1 MTIKQDIINKINAK
15 QDFTFNL
22 KNKSF
27 KLDKNYNCIVGTE
40 NIYTGKNPSLDFD
53 LILNV
58 DLTNKLYCNLGG
70 WFDKDTNT
78 YYVDYSYNIHNLQS
92 ALNLAKLHNQKSIF
106 DIKNNQVIHL

>member
-27 KLDKNYNCIVGTE
+27 KLDNEYNYIVGTE
-40 NIYTGKNPSLDFD
+40 NIYTGKNPSLQFD
-53 LILNV
+53 LILKV
-58 DLTNKLYCNLGG
+58 DLKNKLYCNIGG
-70 WFDKDTNT
+70 WFDKDNKT
-78 YYVDYSYNIHNLQS
+78 YYLDYSYNIHTLQS

-106 DIKNNQVIHL
+106 DIKNNNVIYL

>member
-22 KNKSF
+22 ENKSF
-27 KLDKNYNCIVGTE
+27 KLQKNYNYIVGTE

-53 LILNV
+53 LILKV
-58 DLTNKLYCNLGG
+58 DLNNKLYCNIGG
-70 WFDKDTNT
+70 WFDKDANT
-78 YYVDYSYNIHNLQS
+78 YYVDYSYNIHTLQS

-106 DIKNNQVIHL
+106 DIKNNTVIYL